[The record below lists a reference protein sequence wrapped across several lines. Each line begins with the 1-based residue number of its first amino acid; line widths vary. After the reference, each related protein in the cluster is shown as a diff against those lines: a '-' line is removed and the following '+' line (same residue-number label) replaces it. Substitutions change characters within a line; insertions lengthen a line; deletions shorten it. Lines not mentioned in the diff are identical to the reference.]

1 MNKFS
6 SPQNILLRGCLR
18 IQTAGFT
25 LSELLIASVITS
37 LVISLAGFG
46 LISVLRANERS
57 TDEQERHVE
66 LNRALSF
73 MVDDIKEAKS
83 VSIDP
88 DPEYLFKVTKS
99 GVGGNREI
107 VYYTVPQSSAPRW
120 RGPRILYRKEIAPNV
135 KDAEALID
143 AIANV
148 NPTCSGNG
156 DVSGNQKK
164 GLKAFVQNQA
174 HVKLCLVGQ
183 LNDSKILLLE
193 SHAFARGFE
202 PPTP

>member
-1 MNKFS
+1 MNKLLS
-6 SPQNILLRGCLR
+6 TQNILLRRGLR

-25 LSELLIASVITS
+25 LPELLIASVITS

-46 LISVLRANERS
+46 LIGVLRANERS
-57 TDEQERHVE
+57 TNEQERQVE

-88 DPEYLFKVTKS
+88 DPKYLFKVTKA

-120 RGPRILYRKEIAPNV
+120 RGPRTLYRKEIAPSV

-156 DVSGNQKK
+156 DVAGDTNK
-164 GLKAFVQNQA
+164 GLKVFVQKQA
-174 HVKLCLVGQ
+174 HIKLCLVGQ
-183 LNDSKILLLE
+183 LDDKILLLE
-193 SHAFARGFE
+193 SHAFARGSE
-202 PPTP
+202 SSTP